1 MVLYIYIIRYAH
13 TFDFYIH
20 HWKNSMLVATYLKSR
35 HNNNNNNNNNNTSF
49 IFHFNKLSSFHMHT
63 IVEQH
68 KVSK

>member
-35 HNNNNNNNNNNTSF
+35 HNNNNNNNNNN
-49 IFHFNKLSSFHMHT
+49 NMHT